1 MANFLQILFG
11 SHSEPTPKQ
20 SVQAQQPASKP
31 DSQPS
36 SDDVL
41 ANANRLM
48 LLMEVMRQAKL
59 YGDSDT
65 VQAVNNMTY
74 DGPLPEKL
82 PDGSYTRIYELQDYN
97 IAGINYRENIAAY
110 LGDLEGYLKP
120 DPDNE
125 HDPNAIAVYAHDG
138 HHLGFVPSAC
148 TDYIRSLGKQ
158 FPIAITG
165 TITQEHD
172 DIEDRYYFVGTVY
185 LYVLNNTEI

>member
-1 MANFLQILFG
+1 MANFLQKLFG
-11 SHSEPTPKQ
+11 SNSEPTPKQ
-20 SVQAQQPASKP
+20 SVQTQQPARKP

-65 VQAVNNMTY
+65 VQAVTNMTY

-82 PDGSYTRIYELQDYN
+82 PDGSYTRLYELQDYN
-97 IAGINYRENIAAY
+97 IAGINYRGNVATY
-110 LGDLEGYLKP
+110 LGDFEGYLKP
-120 DPDNE
+120 DPENE
-125 HDPNAIAVYAHDG
+125 HDPNAIAVYAKDG
-138 HHLGFVPSAC
+138 HHLGFIPAAC

-165 TITQEHD
+165 TIDQEHD
-172 DIEDRYYFVGTVY
+172 DIEDRYYFVGTVF
-185 LYVLNNTEI
+185 LYVLNK